1 MRGSARL
8 FIAIISVGF
17 ALSGCSSGKRMEY
30 PEESKAAIRSFCEG
44 VHEETTLF
52 PMEACDCAIRQ
63 LEDNVPFD
71 EFRRD
76 ADIGEGKILIDVLV
90 DCADRHFMMTATN

>member
-30 PEESKAAIRSFCEG
+30 PEESKAAIRNFCE
-44 VHEETTLF
+44 EMSETSVF
-52 PMEACDCAIRQ
+52 KMEACDCGIRQ
-63 LEDNVPFD
+63 LEENVPFD